1 MGNNESAE
9 LLAKARKAWADKN
22 SAQSQMN
29 RLARYKRMTSA
40 MGDDYSKASKMLMEA
55 EATLQRILGETP

>member
-22 SAQSQMN
+22 AAQRQIN

-40 MGDDYSKASKMLMEA
+40 MGDDYSRATKRLAEA
-55 EATLQRILGETP
+55 DATLQRILGDIQ